1 MAQRP
6 QGTFV
11 SLSESDK
18 KQLRRLIAGG
28 LNLHAAVQ
36 EVGCNYHH
44 AYFFAHCEQLIP
56 YSPRG
61 HDTQALAA
69 GIELVS
75 KGVRVH
81 TAARQVGVFDPVLRR
96 QACKLGLC
104 VPVSQQQRRINA
116 TEQRVIFLRLR
127 LASLSTRDAAVACGI
142 SFRKAW
148 DFDKGGGPISTDSQ
162 SGICPF

>member
-36 EVGCNYHH
+36 EVGCNYQH

-75 KGVRVH
+75 KGVCAYR
-81 TAARQVGVFDPVLRR
+81 G
-96 QACKLGLC
+96 
-104 VPVSQQQRRINA
+104 
-116 TEQRVIFLRLR
+116 
-127 LASLSTRDAAVACGI
+127 ASGWCL
-142 SFRKAW
+142 
-148 DFDKGGGPISTDSQ
+148 
-162 SGICPF
+162 